1 MISPLTNEKKFGDV
15 SNEDFTTLGVT
26 VVQNSSDIAN
36 KPSSSQ
42 VDSQID
48 TKNAAQLQ
56 QINLDYADRPTTY
69 NKSEVY
75 TKTESDAALA
85 LKGSAAQLAT
95 VTAYANTLPTL
106 STVNNVLN
114 ARFLL
119 QDGENFLTFGA
130 LSDVNCKHSGDRHGH
145 SSHRDE
151 SIWHRRCEQ
160 QHCKH
165 PHRQC
170 SVGDIE
176 RLQRDRGWVKHRWRS
191 RTSLTLINAAS
202 LQIEH
207 ELTTSAQLAKVNFWD
222 TSIPNS
228 SSTSSAT
235 ALTLSWDGDADTHT
249 STFAG
254 GLTVA
259 GTMACTNLIVTGIV
273 TMPGGGGASAGD
285 VLKVTRTCFNPHN
298 NVLVPTNG
306 SWVTAITFTHTPS
319 DSQSHLNLTFTAIW
333 KIFTANSGDDGEWL
347 IQIEVDNS
355 AVGGTLLRTI
365 GTSETGSSSPCI
377 GQYTNTSLTAKT
389 ITVRAR
395 QTGSAN
401 DQLMFNNAGT
411 DSTWLHIEE
420 VKR

>member
-130 LSDVNCKHSGDRHGH
+130 LSDTTANTTAIATATAATVTNQ
-145 SSHRDE
+145 
-151 SIWHRRCEQ
+151 IWHRRCER
-160 QHCKH
+160 QHREH
-165 PHRQC
+165 PHGQC

-176 RLQRDRGWVKHRWRS
+176 RLQRGRGWVKHRG
-191 RTSLTLINAAS
+191 N
-202 LQIEH
+202 QE
-207 ELTTSAQLAKVNFWD
+207 
-222 TSIPNS
+222 
-228 SSTSSAT
+228 
-235 ALTLSWDGDADTHT
+235 
-249 STFAG
+249 
-254 GLTVA
+254 
-259 GTMACTNLIVTGIV
+259 
-273 TMPGGGGASAGD
+273 
-285 VLKVTRTCFNPHN
+285 
-298 NVLVPTNG
+298 
-306 SWVTAITFTHTPS
+306 
-319 DSQSHLNLTFTAIW
+319 
-333 KIFTANSGDDGEWL
+333 
-347 IQIEVDNS
+347 
-355 AVGGTLLRTI
+355 
-365 GTSETGSSSPCI
+365 
-377 GQYTNTSLTAKT
+377 
-389 ITVRAR
+389 
-395 QTGSAN
+395 QT
-401 DQLMFNNAGT
+401 
-411 DSTWLHIEE
+411 
-420 VKR
+420 

>member
-130 LSDVNCKHSGDRHGH
+130 LSDTTANTTAIATATAATVTNQSGIAAVNANIANILTGSAAL
-145 SSHRDE
+145 E
-151 SIWHRRCEQ
+151 TLNVFNEV
-160 QHCKH
+160 
-165 PHRQC
+165 
-170 SVGDIE
+170 VGGSNTVEIKNKPDA
-176 RLQRDRGWVKHRWRS
+176 LNV
-191 RTSLTLINAAS
+191 AS

>member
-1 MISPLTNEKKFGDV
+1 MISPLTNERKFGDV
-15 SNEDFTTLGVT
+15 STEDFTTLGVA
-26 VVQNSSDIAN
+26 VVQNTSDIAN

-130 LSDVNCKHSGDRHGH
+130 LSDVTANTAAIATAH

-151 SIWHRRCEQ
+151 SIWHCRCER
-160 QHCKH
+160 QHREH

-176 RLQRDRGWVKHRWRS
+176 RLQRDRGWVKHRG
-191 RTSLTLINAAS
+191 NQEQA
-202 LQIEH
+202 
-207 ELTTSAQLAKVNFWD
+207 
-222 TSIPNS
+222 
-228 SSTSSAT
+228 
-235 ALTLSWDGDADTHT
+235 
-249 STFAG
+249 
-254 GLTVA
+254 
-259 GTMACTNLIVTGIV
+259 
-273 TMPGGGGASAGD
+273 
-285 VLKVTRTCFNPHN
+285 
-298 NVLVPTNG
+298 
-306 SWVTAITFTHTPS
+306 
-319 DSQSHLNLTFTAIW
+319 
-333 KIFTANSGDDGEWL
+333 
-347 IQIEVDNS
+347 
-355 AVGGTLLRTI
+355 
-365 GTSETGSSSPCI
+365 
-377 GQYTNTSLTAKT
+377 
-389 ITVRAR
+389 
-395 QTGSAN
+395 
-401 DQLMFNNAGT
+401 
-411 DSTWLHIEE
+411 
-420 VKR
+420 

>member
-130 LSDVNCKHSGDRHGH
+130 LSDTTANTSSDRHSH

-151 SIWHRRCEQ
+151 SIGIAAVNTNIANILTGSAALETLNVFNET
-160 QHCKH
+160 
-165 PHRQC
+165 
-170 SVGDIE
+170 VG
-176 RLQRDRGWVKHRWRS
+176 GS
-191 RTSLTLINAAS
+191 NTLEIKNKPDAINTAS

-207 ELTTSAQLAKVNFWD
+207 ELTASAQQAKVNFWD

>member
-1 MISPLTNEKKFGDV
+1 MISPLTNERKFGDV
-15 SNEDFTTLGVT
+15 NTEDFTTLGIA

-48 TKNAAQLQ
+48 VKNAAQLQ

-130 LSDVNCKHSGDRHGH
+130 LSDTTANTAAIATATAATVTNQSGIAAVNANIANILTGSAALETLHVFN
-145 SSHRDE
+145 E
-151 SIWHRRCEQ
+151 T
-160 QHCKH
+160 
-165 PHRQC
+165 
-170 SVGDIE
+170 VGGSNTVEIKNKPDA
-176 RLQRDRGWVKHRWRS
+176 LNV
-191 RTSLTLINAAS
+191 AS

-273 TMPGGGGASAGD
+273 TMPGAAAASAGD

>member
-130 LSDVNCKHSGDRHGH
+130 LSDYNCKH
-145 SSHRDE
+145 
-151 SIWHRRCEQ
+151 Q
-160 QHCKH
+160 Q
-165 PHRQC
+165 
-170 SVGDIE
+170 
-176 RLQRDRGWVKHRWRS
+176 RS
-191 RTSLTLINAAS
+191 PRP
-202 LQIEH
+202 Q
-207 ELTTSAQLAKVNFWD
+207 Q
-222 TSIPNS
+222 P
-228 SSTSSAT
+228 
-235 ALTLSWDGDADTHT
+235 
-249 STFAG
+249 
-254 GLTVA
+254 
-259 GTMACTNLIVTGIV
+259 
-273 TMPGGGGASAGD
+273 P
-285 VLKVTRTCFNPHN
+285 
-298 NVLVPTNG
+298 
-306 SWVTAITFTHTPS
+306 
-319 DSQSHLNLTFTAIW
+319 
-333 KIFTANSGDDGEWL
+333 
-347 IQIEVDNS
+347 
-355 AVGGTLLRTI
+355 
-365 GTSETGSSSPCI
+365 
-377 GQYTNTSLTAKT
+377 
-389 ITVRAR
+389 
-395 QTGSAN
+395 
-401 DQLMFNNAGT
+401 
-411 DSTWLHIEE
+411 
-420 VKR
+420 

>member
-1 MISPLTNEKKFGDV
+1 MISPLTNERKFGDV
-15 SNEDFTTLGVT
+15 NTEDFTTLGIA
-26 VVQNSSDIAN
+26 VVQNTSDIAL

-130 LSDVNCKHSGDRHGH
+130 LSDTTANTAAIAVNTAATVTNQSGIAAVNANIANILTG
-145 SSHRDE
+145 SAALE
-151 SIWHRRCEQ
+151 TLNVFNEA
-160 QHCKH
+160 
-165 PHRQC
+165 
-170 SVGDIE
+170 VG
-176 RLQRDRGWVKHRWRS
+176 GKN
-191 RTSLTLINAAS
+191 TLEIKNKPDNQNVAS

-207 ELTTSAQLAKVNFWD
+207 ELTSSAQLAKVNFWD

-228 SSTSSAT
+228 ASTAPAT

-319 DSQSHLNLTFTAIW
+319 DTTSHLNLTFTAIW

-347 IQIEVDNS
+347 IQIEVDGS

-401 DQLMFNNAGT
+401 DQLMFNNAGV